1 MPVSDGNTIT
11 LLLRAWAGGDRDAL
25 DRLVP
30 LVYDELHRIASLQ
43 LRGER
48 PGHTF
53 RPTDL
58 VSEAYLKLT
67 AGEAPTFADR
77 VHFFAVAASNMRRI
91 LIDHARKRGRVKR
104 GSGDAPVELDEL
116 IASDD
121 RSDELLEL
129 DAALDALAEVDTR
142 KARAIELHYYG
153 GLSYDE
159 VAQVLGVHE
168 NTVAADI
175 RFGRAWMTKRLRAR

>member
-1 MPVSDGNTIT
+1 MGVVTQTIT
-11 LLLRAWAGGDRDAL
+11 VLLRAWAEGDGAAL
-25 DRLVP
+25 DQLVP
-30 LVYDELHRIASLQ
+30 LVYSELHRLASLQ

-67 AGEAPTFADR
+67 AGESATFNDR

-104 GSGDAPVELDEL
+104 GAGEAPVELDEV
-116 IASDD
+116 IASND
-121 RSDELLEL
+121 RPAELIEL
-129 DAALDALAEVDTR
+129 DEALDALAETDAR

-175 RFGRAWMTKRLRAR
+175 RFGRAWMAKRLRDQR